1 MNAQHET
8 TLDVSGMS
16 CHSCVRH
23 VNAALRE
30 LDGVDD
36 VDVRLRD
43 GKVLVRHD
51 QQEATVNHLIAAL
64 REAGYESTV
73 SKAA

>member
-1 MNAQHET
+1 MNTQHET
-8 TLDVSGMS
+8 ILDVSGMT
-16 CHSCVRH
+16 CPSCVRH
-23 VNAALRE
+23 VNDALRE
-30 LDGVDD
+30 LDGVDK

-51 QQEATVNHLIAAL
+51 QQKATANHLIAAL

-73 SKAA
+73 SNAA